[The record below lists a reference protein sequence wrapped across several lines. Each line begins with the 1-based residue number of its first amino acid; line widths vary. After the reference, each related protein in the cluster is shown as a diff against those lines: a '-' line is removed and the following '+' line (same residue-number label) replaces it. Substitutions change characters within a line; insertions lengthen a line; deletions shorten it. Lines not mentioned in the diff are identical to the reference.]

1 MMISSAFFFLPIW
14 TPTTKIHTWLL
25 VRLSATGW
33 YENRQIS
40 VRKNYSNATR
50 SRQSLRILISCGVW
64 QFFILIFTGRKEN
77 KIESKKRQNHKK
89 SKSENFYRIERTL
102 ENTML
107 SRVPLAEAVGF
118 EPTSPCGLPDFES
131 GPLWPLRYASVY
143 VHHQKWGKQSLFNSS
158 KNQGIHRSHLCLPFV
173 DPISGRKIGT
183 EIL

>member
-1 MMISSAFFFLPIW
+1 MPENIILLSISNIFFCGFSMMISSAFFFLPIW

-89 SKSENFYRIERTL
+89 SKSENFYRIEISIVTVSFTW
-102 ENTML
+102 EMI
-107 SRVPLAEAVGF
+107 SF
-118 EPTSPCGLPDFES
+118 IGLYTIGHSSMVSFATEVVKMPIKPIYNFK
-131 GPLWPLRYASVY
+131 ASEKASEKG
-143 VHHQKWGKQSLFNSS
+143 Q
-158 KNQGIHRSHLCLPFV
+158 
-173 DPISGRKIGT
+173 
-183 EIL
+183 